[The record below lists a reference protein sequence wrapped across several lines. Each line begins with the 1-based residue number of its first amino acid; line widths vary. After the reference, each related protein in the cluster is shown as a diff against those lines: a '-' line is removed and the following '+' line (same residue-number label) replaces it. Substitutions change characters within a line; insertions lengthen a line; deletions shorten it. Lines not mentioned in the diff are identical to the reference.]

1 MVAQMM
7 LDPFRR
13 PGDVDHS
20 PIMLPVTGGMITATI
35 LGAASGANFSEPV
48 NTVAGFLCI
57 GAIVGLSTMRTA
69 NVGCKLGMAGVGGA
83 VSTTLMNVS
92 PGYTILVLS
101 MLGLGGAAGYNV
113 QSLVYPIQLPQ
124 TDDSVSL
131 AGGGGRR
138 CLQVLD
144 RICHILR
151 SDMHCI
157 IQPRFWETLV
167 EGRRL
172 RVLVLETI
180 VQCVILGYCPKPNLL
195 VSLYRI
201 HDFSITFRSLI
212 WTPLPHFLNSN
223 PGSLVAFGKLNG
235 RMDSKPLSL
244 PGKNLLNLVV
254 SVLSFFLWPI
264 SVSHLAVSPICGPL
278 ICCRMPWDTTWSGV
292 LAVLI
297 CLFVSPFY
305 TVTRGG
311 RWLRKD
317 FC

>member
-131 AGGGGRR
+131 AGGGGSAMFASIGPYMSHPEVRYA
-138 CLQVLD
+138 LHNTAALLGD
-144 RICHILR
+144 F
-151 SDMHCI
+151 SGGA
-157 IQPRFWETLV
+157 TLT
-167 EGRRL
+167 G
-172 RVLVLETI
+172 T
-180 VQCVILGYCPKPNLL
+180 GPGNYCPVCNFRLL
-195 VSLYRI
+195 
-201 HDFSITFRSLI
+201 
-212 WTPLPHFLNSN
+212 P
-223 PGSLVAFGKLNG
+223 
-235 RMDSKPLSL
+235 
-244 PGKNLLNLVV
+244 
-254 SVLSFFLWPI
+254 
-264 SVSHLAVSPICGPL
+264 
-278 ICCRMPWDTTWSGV
+278 
-292 LAVLI
+292 
-297 CLFVSPFY
+297 
-305 TVTRGG
+305 
-311 RWLRKD
+311 
-317 FC
+317 